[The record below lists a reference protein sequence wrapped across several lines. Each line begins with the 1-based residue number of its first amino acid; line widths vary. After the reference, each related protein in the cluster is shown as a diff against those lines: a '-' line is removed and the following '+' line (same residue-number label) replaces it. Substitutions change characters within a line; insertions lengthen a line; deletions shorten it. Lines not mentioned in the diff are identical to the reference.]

1 MNSRRFIF
9 VLLSMTFIANIVLF
23 AQEQE
28 EKGNVFTISTF
39 KVRYGDVDEYLKLSE
54 GVEGPMTVQN
64 EFIISRKVF
73 KHLWGPDW
81 RIIIIAE
88 YKDFAAIGK
97 AQAKYDELWK
107 NKYPDKAE
115 RDKINKKIS
124 DYVLGHTDAIVSEL
138 PKFRK

>member
-1 MNSRRFIF
+1 MKSRKIIF
-9 VLLSMTFIANIVLF
+9 VLLSMTFIANCVLF

-28 EKGNVFTISTF
+28 EKGHVFTISTF

-64 EFIISRKVF
+64 EFILSRKVLT
-73 KHLWGPDW
+73 HLWGPDW

-88 YKDFAAIGK
+88 YEDFAAIGK
-97 AQAKYDELWK
+97 AQEKYDELWK

-115 RDKINKKIS
+115 RDKMG
-124 DYVLGHTDAIVSEL
+124 L
-138 PKFRK
+138 RKAG

>member
-1 MNSRRFIF
+1 MKLRKITV
-9 VLLSMTFIANIVLF
+9 VLLSMTFIANCVLF

-28 EKGNVFTISTF
+28 EKGHVFTISTY
-39 KVRYGDVDEYLKLSE
+39 KVRYGDVDEYLKLKE

-64 EFIISRKVF
+64 EFILSRKVLQ
-73 KHLWGPDW
+73 HLWGPDW

-88 YKDFAAIGK
+88 YEDFAAIAK
-97 AQAKYDELWK
+97 AGEKGDELWK

-115 RDKINKKIS
+115 RDKIDKKILK
-124 DYVLGHTDAIVSEL
+124 YWLAHTDAIVIEV

>member
-1 MNSRRFIF
+1 MKSRRFIF
-9 VLLSMTFIANIVLF
+9 VLLSITFIANNVLL

-28 EKGNVFTISTF
+28 EKGNVFTISTY
-39 KVRYGDVDEYLKLSE
+39 KVRYAYVDEYLKLSLGEE
-54 GVEGPMTVQN
+54 GALTAQN
-64 EFIISRKVF
+64 EFHISRKVF
-73 KHLWGPDW
+73 THLWGPDW
-81 RIIIIAE
+81 RIIIITE
-88 YKDFAAIGK
+88 YEDFAAIGK
-97 AQAKYDELWK
+97 AQEKYDELWK